1 MNVQRSDWKNVVI
14 FRKLSFTKSAIMFLF
29 SYFKRNEIFKDLRM
43 LWKCCFRIHAQIERM
58 ECWHA
63 WKIGFVLSKTTSSGD
78 YFGIGFVTGW
88 IFRFWKNE
96 TFRNHF
102 TCETKNIGWRWRNH
116 MTDSNIEM
124 NWMVAMKKTNWKQI
138 RKFRKTNVAV
148 GSWSMENGQNLTGIG
163 AGSRYKK
170 RLSTKARRRI

>member
-1 MNVQRSDWKNVVI
+1 MKCCWSCTMNVQRSNWKNVVI

-29 SYFKRNEIFKDLRM
+29 SYSKRNEIFKDLRM

-78 YFGIGFVTGW
+78 HFGIGFVTGW
-88 IFRFWKNE
+88 IFRFCKNE

-102 TCETKNIGWRWRNH
+102 TCKTENRNWRRNFIL
-116 MTDSNIEM
+116 TDSNTKM
-124 NWMVAMKKTNWKQI
+124 NWLVEMTNSNWKQI
-138 RKFRKTNVAV
+138 RKFWKRNVAV
-148 GSWSMENGQNLTGIG
+148 GSWSTKDGQNLTKIG
-163 AGSRYKK
+163 SGSRHQGG
-170 RLSTKARRRI
+170 L

>member
-1 MNVQRSDWKNVVI
+1 
-14 FRKLSFTKSAIMFLF
+14 MFLF

-96 TFRNHF
+96 TFRDHF

-138 RKFRKTNVAV
+138 RKFWKRNVAV
-148 GSWSMENGQNLTGIG
+148 GSWSTTNGQNLTKIG
-163 AGSRYKK
+163 SGSRHQGG
-170 RLSTKARRRI
+170 L